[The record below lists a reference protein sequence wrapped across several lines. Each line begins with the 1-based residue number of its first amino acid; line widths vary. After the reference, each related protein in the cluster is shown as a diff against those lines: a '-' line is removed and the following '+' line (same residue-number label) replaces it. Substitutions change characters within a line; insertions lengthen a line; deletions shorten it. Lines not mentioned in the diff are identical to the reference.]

1 MKKDWVGTWFEL
13 IEKRGFQ
20 TDVFLGTVKPGSTQA
35 TPQII
40 QWRRYSHAQYDG
52 VGVIL
57 DHLRSEGLNPTVP
70 LLPQKFYGTWW
81 SRLRGIFANLRF
93 IPVFGAQWK
102 KMAPASSADPKEGQ
116 RTCKILSREQTQVIA
131 SEARKAGVSVNS
143 YLLWTLDQSLRHLWI
158 QNSGPFY
165 WMIPVNM
172 RGASK
177 KAVDTSNH
185 ASWIWVDTLGAKAP
199 LEIQNQIQER
209 FREGF
214 HWGAWLALN
223 IGRLIRVR
231 GMNFFLDKA
240 QHIEEHW
247 VGTFSNVGAWNVEA
261 DPVAFVVPTA
271 PSTPLSA
278 GCVTVNGQM
287 CLSLHIHPRL
297 KLSATELE
305 TCLQD
310 WQRLALRTPSAT
322 VDGLSAPGADF
333 SPRL

>member
-1 MKKDWVGTWFEL
+1 MAKTTDWVGTWFEL
-13 IEKRGFQ
+13 IQKRGFQ
-20 TDVFLGTVKPGSTQA
+20 TDVLLGTVKPGTS
-35 TPQII
+35 QIA
-40 QWRRYSHAQYDG
+40 QWRRYSHARFDG
-52 VGVIL
+52 VGLIL
-57 DHLRSEGLNPTVP
+57 DHLRSQGLNPTVP
-70 LLPQKFYGTWW
+70 VLPSKFHGSWLG
-81 SRLRGIFANLRF
+81 RLRGIVANLRF

-102 KMAPASSADPKEGQ
+102 IMAPASSADPQEGTF
-116 RTCKILSREQTQVIA
+116 TCCILSREQTQAIA
-131 SEARKAGVSVNS
+131 KEARKAGASVNS
-143 YLLWTLDQSLRHLWI
+143 YLLWALDQSLRHLWI

-177 KAVDTSNH
+177 KPVDTSNH
-185 ASWIWVDTLGAKAP
+185 ASWIWADTLAAKTP
-199 LEIQNQIQER
+199 LEIQNRIQER

-247 VGTFSNVGAWNVEA
+247 VGTFSNVGAWDVEA
-261 DPVAFVVPTA
+261 DPVVVVVPTA

-287 CLSLHIHPRL
+287 ALSLNIHPRL
-297 KLSATELE
+297 KMTAAELE
-305 TCLQD
+305 GYLQA
-310 WQRLALRTPSAT
+310 WQKTALQISE
-322 VDGLSAPGADF
+322 AP
-333 SPRL
+333 LQNQNKELNY